1 MADGARQLGEFGFA
15 GDDSAVPF
23 QVDALDIRGRI
34 VQLGP
39 MLDQILD
46 RHDYPPQVAGLL
58 AEAIVLT
65 VLLGTSLK
73 FDGKFTFQTQ
83 SDGPVDMLVVDFST
97 PGSLRAYAHYD
108 PDRVQAAVDTGKVL
122 PQDLLGQGVLA
133 LTIDQGQ
140 HTQRYQGVVELDGS
154 SLENVARAYFR
165 QSEQIP
171 TEVRLSVA
179 KLVMPRENGTREHW
193 RAGGVLTQF
202 LPESEDRLRMPD
214 LPGGDG
220 EDEEED
226 LFDDL
231 VDDSWREAT
240 ALLATVEPSELID
253 PTVGSERLLYRL
265 FHEHGVRVFEGNA
278 VVDRCS
284 CTREKIRTIL
294 EGFTSTEISESVEN
308 GRILVDCEFCS
319 KHYEFDPSDF
329 RDKS

>member
-108 PDRVQAAVDTGKVL
+108 PDRVQTAVDTGKVL

-133 LTIDQGQ
+133 LTIDQGR

-179 KLVMPRENGTREHW
+179 KLVMPGESGTREHW

-329 RDKS
+329 RDES